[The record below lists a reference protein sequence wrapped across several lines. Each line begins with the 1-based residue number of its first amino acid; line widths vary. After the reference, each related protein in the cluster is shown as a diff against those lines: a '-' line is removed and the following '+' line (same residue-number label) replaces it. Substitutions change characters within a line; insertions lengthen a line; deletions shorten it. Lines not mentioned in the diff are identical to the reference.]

1 MNIAITG
8 LGIICAIGNNC
19 QQVLDSLVSKK
30 TGVGMMKYLQS
41 CHKELPVGEVKLSDG
56 ELKTLLGLPVESLY
70 SRTTLLGAVA
80 VRQAM
85 ADAGLSADILAGKKV
100 VLISGTT
107 VGGMDVT
114 ERLLRDMRDA
124 LLQHPSPNTHHPT
137 PIDYI
142 KRHDCGSTTNEIAQ
156 ICGLDC
162 EVCTI
167 STACSSAVNSIIVG
181 CEMLRSGEA
190 DIVIAGGSE
199 ALSKFHLNGF
209 NTLHILDT
217 EVCRPFDATR
227 VGLNLGEGAGF
238 VILQKNEANAKAY
251 IGGYGN
257 KCDAF
262 HQTASSDDGEGAY
275 LAMREALES
284 SGIDKSQIDYINA
297 HGTGTPNNDSSE
309 SIALKRI
316 FGNDIPL
323 VSSTKGFT
331 GHTTSASGIIETV
344 ICVLAMQNNFVPVS
358 YGFSNADEACIHPF
372 VGNGKNHRMDYVI
385 CNSFGF
391 GGNDSSLLL
400 MKEQPP
406 SPPRGSSLYS
416 NDASMENSQREDVS
430 KELPLGGLGGFIA
443 ADITIDSIEQLA
455 DYKEYISPKEGRRMG
470 KLMKAATLTALMAL
484 REANVE
490 CPDAIITATAN
501 GMLETSEKF
510 LVDMVD
516 NGEETLS
523 PTLFMQS
530 THNTIGSAIAIRT
543 KCHGYNITYTQGK
556 DSMKWALRDAERLIR
571 MGKAKTVL
579 VGCHDESA
587 PLFQR
592 FYDYLNLS
600 VPRIYS
606 RSVVLKAK

>member
-8 LGIICAIGNNC
+8 LGIICAIGNNS
-19 QQVLDSLVSKK
+19 QQVLDSLVNRK

-41 CHKELPVGEVKLSDG
+41 CHTELPVGEVKLSDD

-80 VRQAM
+80 VKQAM
-85 ADAGLSADILAGKKV
+85 ADAGLSADMLAGKKV

-114 ERLLRDMRDA
+114 ERILADMREV
-124 LLQHPSPNTHHPT
+124 LQTPNANRST
-137 PIDYI
+137 PIDYV

-167 STACSSAVNSIIVG
+167 STACSSAINSIIVG

-190 DIVIAGGSE
+190 DLVIAGGSE

-227 VGLNLGEGAGF
+227 VGLNLGEGAAF
-238 VILQKNEANAKAY
+238 VVLQKDKADGKAY

-275 LAMREALES
+275 LAMCEALES

-297 HGTGTPNNDSSE
+297 HGTGTPNNDPSE
-309 SIALKRI
+309 SVALKRI
-316 FGNDIPL
+316 FGDDMPL

-331 GHTTSASGIIETV
+331 GHTTSASGSIETV

-358 YGFSNADEACIHPF
+358 YGFNHPDEACIHPF
-372 VGNGKNHRMDYVI
+372 EGDDKQHRMDYVI

-400 MKEQPP
+400 MREAKDC
-406 SPPRGSSLYS
+406 SM
-416 NDASMENSQREDVS
+416 ASA
-430 KELPLGGLGGFIA
+430 KIPELEIA
-443 ADITIDSIEQLA
+443 ADITIDSMEQLA

-470 KLMKAATLTALMAL
+470 KLMKAATLTSLMAL
-484 REANVE
+484 REAGIE

-543 KCHGYNITYTQGK
+543 QCHGYNITYTQGK

-579 VGCHDESA
+579 VGCHDESS
-587 PLFQR
+587 PLFQS
-592 FYDYLNLS
+592 FYEYLNLS
-600 VPRIYS
+600 IPQIYS
-606 RSVVLKAK
+606 RSVLLKAK

>member
-8 LGIICAIGNNC
+8 LGIICAIGNNS
-19 QQVLDSLVSKK
+19 QQVLDSLVNRK

-41 CHKELPVGEVKLSDG
+41 CHTELPVGEVKLSDD

-80 VRQAM
+80 VKQAM
-85 ADAGLSADILAGKKV
+85 ADAGLSADMLAGKKV

-114 ERLLRDMRDA
+114 ERILADMREV
-124 LLQHPSPNTHHPT
+124 LQTPNANRST
-137 PIDYI
+137 PIDYV

-167 STACSSAVNSIIVG
+167 STACSSAINSIIVG

-190 DIVIAGGSE
+190 DLVIAGGSE

-217 EVCRPFDATR
+217 EVCRPFDVTR
-227 VGLNLGEGAGF
+227 VGLNLGEGAAF
-238 VILQKNEANAKAY
+238 VVLQKDKADGKAY

-275 LAMREALES
+275 LAMCEALES

-297 HGTGTPNNDSSE
+297 HGTGTPNNDPSE
-309 SIALKRI
+309 SVALKRI
-316 FGNDIPL
+316 FGDDMPL

-331 GHTTSASGIIETV
+331 GHTTSASGSIETV
-344 ICVLAMQNNFVPVS
+344 ICVLAMQNNFVPVN
-358 YGFSNADEACIHPF
+358 YGFILVDEACIHPF
-372 VGNGKNHRMDYVI
+372 EGDDKQHRMDYVI

-400 MKEQPP
+400 MREAKDCSMASAK
-406 SPPRGSSLYS
+406 SP
-416 NDASMENSQREDVS
+416 
-430 KELPLGGLGGFIA
+430 ELEIA
-443 ADITIDSIEQLA
+443 ADITIDSMEQLA

-470 KLMKAATLTALMAL
+470 KLMKAATLTSLMAL
-484 REANVE
+484 REAGIE

-543 KCHGYNITYTQGK
+543 QCHGYNITYTQGK

-579 VGCHDESA
+579 VGCHDESS
-587 PLFQR
+587 PLFQS
-592 FYDYLNLS
+592 FYDYLNIS
-600 VPRIYS
+600 IPQIYS
-606 RSVVLKAK
+606 RSVLLKAK

>member
-8 LGIICAIGNNC
+8 LGIICAIGNNS
-19 QQVLDSLVSKK
+19 QQVLDSLVNRK

-41 CHKELPVGEVKLSDG
+41 CHTELPVGEVKLSDD

-80 VRQAM
+80 VKQAM
-85 ADAGLSADILAGKKV
+85 ADAGLSADMLAGKKV

-114 ERLLRDMRDA
+114 ERILADMREV
-124 LLQHPSPNTHHPT
+124 LQTPNANRST
-137 PIDYI
+137 PIDYV

-167 STACSSAVNSIIVG
+167 STACSSAINSIIVG

-190 DIVIAGGSE
+190 DLVIAGGSE

-227 VGLNLGEGAGF
+227 VGLNLGEGAAF
-238 VILQKNEANAKAY
+238 VVLQKDKADGKAY

-297 HGTGTPNNDSSE
+297 HGTGTPNNDPSE
-309 SIALKRI
+309 SVALKRI
-316 FGNDIPL
+316 FGDDMPL

-331 GHTTSASGIIETV
+331 GHTTSASGSIETV

-358 YGFSNADEACIHPF
+358 YGFSLVDEACIHPF
-372 VGNGKNHRMDYVI
+372 EGDDKQHRMDYVI

-400 MKEQPP
+400 MREAKDC
-406 SPPRGSSLYS
+406 SM
-416 NDASMENSQREDVS
+416 ASA
-430 KELPLGGLGGFIA
+430 KIPELEIA
-443 ADITIDSIEQLA
+443 ADITIDSMEQLA

-470 KLMKAATLTALMAL
+470 KLMKAATLTSLMAL
-484 REANVE
+484 REARIE

-543 KCHGYNITYTQGK
+543 QCHGYNITYTQGK

-579 VGCHDESA
+579 VGCHDESS
-587 PLFQR
+587 PLFKS
-592 FYDYLNLS
+592 FYEYLNFS
-600 VPRIYS
+600 IPQIYS
-606 RSVVLKAK
+606 RSVLLKAK

>member
-8 LGIICAIGNNC
+8 LGIICAIGNDC
-19 QQVLDSLVSKK
+19 QQVLDSLVNKK
-30 TGVGMMKYLQS
+30 TGVGMMKNLQS
-41 CHKELPVGEVKLSDG
+41 CHKELPVGEVKLSDD

-80 VRQAM
+80 VKQAM
-85 ADAGLSADILAGKKV
+85 ADAGLSADMLAGKKV

-124 LLQHPSPNTHHPT
+124 LQCPSPNTHHPS
-137 PIDYI
+137 PIEYI

-156 ICGLDC
+156 ICGLDG
-162 EVCTI
+162 EICTI
-167 STACSSAVNSIIVG
+167 STACSSAINSIIVG

-238 VILQKNEANAKAY
+238 VVLQKDEANTKAY

-297 HGTGTPNNDSSE
+297 HGTGTPNNDPSE
-309 SIALKRI
+309 SVALKRI
-316 FGNDIPL
+316 FANDIPL

-331 GHTTSASGIIETV
+331 GHTTSASGSIETV

-358 YGFSNADEACIHPF
+358 YGFSHADDACIHPF
-372 VGNGKNHRMDYVI
+372 VGDDKHHRMDYVI

-400 MKEQPP
+400 MRDANTHHLIPITQHP
-406 SPPRGSSLYS
+406 SPEIV
-416 NDASMENSQREDVS
+416 ADV
-430 KELPLGGLGGFIA
+430 
-443 ADITIDSIEQLA
+443 TIDSMEQLA

-470 KLMKAATLTALMAL
+470 KLMKAATLTSLMAL
-484 REANVE
+484 RKADIE

-556 DSMKWALRDAERLIR
+556 DSMKWALRDAKRLIR

-579 VGCHDESA
+579 VGCHDESS

-592 FYDYLNLS
+592 FYDYLNMP
-600 VPRIYS
+600 VPQIFS

>member
-8 LGIICAIGNNC
+8 LGIICAIGNDC
-19 QQVLDSLVSKK
+19 QQVLDSLVNKK

-41 CHKELPVGEVKLSDG
+41 CHKELPVGEVKLSDD

-70 SRTTLLGAVA
+70 SRTTLLGVVA
-80 VRQAM
+80 VKQAM
-85 ADAGLSADILAGKKV
+85 ADAGLSADMLAGKKV

-124 LLQHPSPNTHHPT
+124 LQQPSLNTQHPS

-251 IGGYGN
+251 VGGYGN

-284 SGIDKSQIDYINA
+284 SGIDRSQIDYINA
-297 HGTGTPNNDSSE
+297 HGTGTPNNDPSE
-309 SIALKRI
+309 SVALKRI

-372 VGNGKNHRMDYVI
+372 VGDGKNHRMDYVI

-400 MKEQPP
+400 MSSPNTQHPSPIPHPP
-406 SPPRGSSLYS
+406 SP
-416 NDASMENSQREDVS
+416 EIVVDV
-430 KELPLGGLGGFIA
+430 
-443 ADITIDSIEQLA
+443 TIDSMEQLA

-470 KLMKAATLTALMAL
+470 KLMKAATLTSLMAL
-484 REANVE
+484 REAGIE

-587 PLFQR
+587 SLFQR

-600 VPRIYS
+600 VPQIYS

>member
-8 LGIICAIGNNC
+8 LGIICAIGNNS
-19 QQVLDSLVSKK
+19 QQVLDSLVNRK

-41 CHKELPVGEVKLSDG
+41 CHTELPVGEVKLSDD

-80 VRQAM
+80 VKQAM
-85 ADAGLSADILAGKKV
+85 ADAGLSADMLAGKKV

-114 ERLLRDMRDA
+114 ERILADMREV
-124 LLQHPSPNTHHPT
+124 LQTPNANRST
-137 PIDYI
+137 PIDYV

-167 STACSSAVNSIIVG
+167 STACSSAINSIIAG

-190 DIVIAGGSE
+190 DLVIAGGSE

-227 VGLNLGEGAGF
+227 VGLNLGEGAAF
-238 VILQKNEANAKAY
+238 VVLQKDKADGKAY

-275 LAMREALES
+275 LAMCEALES

-297 HGTGTPNNDSSE
+297 HGTGTPNNDPSE
-309 SIALKRI
+309 SVALKRI
-316 FGNDIPL
+316 FGDDMPL

-331 GHTTSASGIIETV
+331 GHTTSASGSIETV

-358 YGFSNADEACIHPF
+358 YGFSLVDEACIHPF
-372 VGNGKNHRMDYVI
+372 EGDDKQHRMDYVI

-400 MKEQPP
+400 MREAKDC
-406 SPPRGSSLYS
+406 SM
-416 NDASMENSQREDVS
+416 ASA
-430 KELPLGGLGGFIA
+430 KIPELEIA
-443 ADITIDSIEQLA
+443 ADITIDSMEQLA

-470 KLMKAATLTALMAL
+470 KLMKAATLTSLMAL
-484 REANVE
+484 REAGIE

-543 KCHGYNITYTQGK
+543 QCHGYNITYTQGK

-579 VGCHDESA
+579 VGCHDESS
-587 PLFQR
+587 PLFQS
-592 FYDYLNLS
+592 FYDYLNIS
-600 VPRIYS
+600 IPQIYS
-606 RSVVLKAK
+606 RSVLLKAK

>member
-8 LGIICAIGNNC
+8 LGIICAIGNNS
-19 QQVLDSLVSKK
+19 QQVLDSLVNRK

-41 CHKELPVGEVKLSDG
+41 CHTELPVGEVKLSDD

-80 VRQAM
+80 VKQAM
-85 ADAGLSADILAGKKV
+85 ADAGLSADMLAGKKV

-114 ERLLRDMRDA
+114 ERILADMREV
-124 LLQHPSPNTHHPT
+124 LQTPNANRST
-137 PIDYI
+137 PIDYV

-167 STACSSAVNSIIVG
+167 STACSSAINSIIVG

-190 DIVIAGGSE
+190 DLVIAGGSE

-227 VGLNLGEGAGF
+227 VGLNLGEGAAF
-238 VILQKNEANAKAY
+238 VVLQKDKADGKAY

-275 LAMREALES
+275 LAMCEALES

-297 HGTGTPNNDSSE
+297 HGTGTPNNDPSE
-309 SIALKRI
+309 SVALKRI
-316 FGNDIPL
+316 FGDDMPL

-331 GHTTSASGIIETV
+331 GHTTSASGSIETV
-344 ICVLAMQNNFVPVS
+344 ICVLAMQNNFVPVN
-358 YGFSNADEACIHPF
+358 YGFILVDEACIHPF
-372 VGNGKNHRMDYVI
+372 EGDDKQHRMDYVI

-400 MKEQPP
+400 MREAKDCSMASAK
-406 SPPRGSSLYS
+406 SP
-416 NDASMENSQREDVS
+416 
-430 KELPLGGLGGFIA
+430 ELEIA
-443 ADITIDSIEQLA
+443 ADITIDSMEQLA

-470 KLMKAATLTALMAL
+470 KLMKAATLTSLMAL
-484 REANVE
+484 REAGIE

-543 KCHGYNITYTQGK
+543 QCHGYNITYTQGK
-556 DSMKWALRDAERLIR
+556 DSMKWALRDAERQIR

-579 VGCHDESA
+579 VGCHDESS
-587 PLFQR
+587 PLFKS
-592 FYDYLNLS
+592 FYDYLNIS
-600 VPRIYS
+600 IPQIYS
-606 RSVVLKAK
+606 RGVLLKAK

>member
-8 LGIICAIGNNC
+8 LGIICAIGNDC
-19 QQVLDSLVSKK
+19 QQVLDSLLNRK
-30 TGVGMMKYLQS
+30 TGVGMMKYLPS
-41 CHKELPVGEVKLSDG
+41 CHTELLVGEVKLSDD

-80 VRQAM
+80 VKQAM
-85 ADAGLSADILAGKKV
+85 ADAGLSADMLAGKKV

-114 ERLLRDMRDA
+114 ERILVDMRDA
-124 LLQHPSPNTHHPT
+124 LQTPNQQSSPV
-137 PIDYI
+137 DYV

-167 STACSSAVNSIIVG
+167 STACSSAINSIIVG

-190 DIVIAGGSE
+190 DFVIAGGSE

-217 EVCRPFDATR
+217 EVCRPFDVTR
-227 VGLNLGEGAGF
+227 VGLNLGEGAAF
-238 VILQKNEANAKAY
+238 VVLQKDKADGKAY

-275 LAMREALES
+275 LAMCEALES

-297 HGTGTPNNDSSE
+297 HGTGTPNNDPSE
-309 SIALKRI
+309 SVALKRI
-316 FGNDIPL
+316 FGDDMPL

-331 GHTTSASGIIETV
+331 GHTTSASGSIETV

-358 YGFSNADEACIHPF
+358 YGFSLADEACIHPF
-372 VGNGKNHRMDYVI
+372 EGDDKQHRMDYVI

-400 MKEQPP
+400 MREAKDC
-406 SPPRGSSLYS
+406 SMASAKSL
-416 NDASMENSQREDVS
+416 
-430 KELPLGGLGGFIA
+430 ELEIA
-443 ADITIDSIEQLA
+443 ADITIDSMEQLA

-470 KLMKAATLTALMAL
+470 KLMKAATLTSLMAL
-484 REANVE
+484 REAGIE

-543 KCHGYNITYTQGK
+543 QCHGYNITYTQGK

-579 VGCHDESA
+579 VGCHDESS
-587 PLFQR
+587 PLFKS
-592 FYDYLNLS
+592 FYEYLNFS
-600 VPRIYS
+600 IPQIYS
-606 RSVVLKAK
+606 RSVVLRAK

>member
-8 LGIICAIGNNC
+8 LGIICAIGNNS
-19 QQVLDSLVSKK
+19 QQVLDSLVNRK

-41 CHKELPVGEVKLSDG
+41 CHTELPVGEVKLSDD

-80 VRQAM
+80 VKQAM
-85 ADAGLSADILAGKKV
+85 ADAGLSADMLAGKKV

-114 ERLLRDMRDA
+114 ERILADMREV
-124 LLQHPSPNTHHPT
+124 LQTPNVNRST
-137 PIDYI
+137 PIDYV

-167 STACSSAVNSIIVG
+167 STACSSAINSIIVG

-190 DIVIAGGSE
+190 DLVIAGGSE

-227 VGLNLGEGAGF
+227 VGLNLGEGAAF
-238 VILQKNEANAKAY
+238 VVLQKDKADGKAY

-275 LAMREALES
+275 LAMCEALES

-297 HGTGTPNNDSSE
+297 HGTGTPNNDPSE
-309 SIALKRI
+309 SVALKRI
-316 FGNDIPL
+316 FGDDMPL

-331 GHTTSASGIIETV
+331 GHTTSASGSIETV

-358 YGFSNADEACIHPF
+358 YGFSHMDEACIHPF
-372 VGNGKNHRMDYVI
+372 EGDDKQHRMDYVI

-400 MKEQPP
+400 MREAKDCSMASAK
-406 SPPRGSSLYS
+406 SP
-416 NDASMENSQREDVS
+416 
-430 KELPLGGLGGFIA
+430 ELEIA
-443 ADITIDSIEQLA
+443 ADITIDSMEQLA

-470 KLMKAATLTALMAL
+470 KLMKAATLTSLMAL
-484 REANVE
+484 REAGIE

-543 KCHGYNITYTQGK
+543 QCHGYNITYTQGK

-579 VGCHDESA
+579 VGCHDESS
-587 PLFQR
+587 PLFQS
-592 FYDYLNLS
+592 FYDYLNIS
-600 VPRIYS
+600 IPQIYS
-606 RSVVLKAK
+606 RSVLLKAK

>member
-8 LGIICAIGNNC
+8 LGIICAIGNDC
-19 QQVLDSLVSKK
+19 QQVLDSLVNKK

-41 CHKELPVGEVKLSDG
+41 CHKELPVGEVKLSDD
-56 ELKTLLGLPVESLY
+56 ELKTLLDLPVESLY

-80 VRQAM
+80 VRQAV
-85 ADAGLSADILAGKKV
+85 ADAGLSANMLAGKKV

-114 ERLLRDMRDA
+114 ERLLHDMRDA
-124 LLQHPSPNTHHPT
+124 LLQHTISPSGAGGATQHPT

-167 STACSSAVNSIIVG
+167 STACSSAINSIIVG

-227 VGLNLGEGAGF
+227 VGLNRGEGAGF
-238 VILQKNEANAKAY
+238 VVIQKDEANAKAY

-297 HGTGTPNNDSSE
+297 HGTGTPNNDPSE
-309 SIALKRI
+309 SVALKRI

-331 GHTTSASGIIETV
+331 GHTTSASGSIETV
-344 ICVLAMQNNFVPVS
+344 ICILAMQNNFVPVS
-358 YGFSNADEACIHPF
+358 YGFCHTDETCIHPF
-372 VGNGKNHRMDYVI
+372 VGDDKHHRMDYVI

-400 MKEQPP
+400 MREANTHHPTPITHHP
-406 SPPRGSSLYS
+406 SPEIV
-416 NDASMENSQREDVS
+416 ADV
-430 KELPLGGLGGFIA
+430 
-443 ADITIDSIEQLA
+443 TIDSMEQLA

-470 KLMKAATLTALMAL
+470 KLMKAATLTSLMAL
-484 REANVE
+484 CEAGIE

-556 DSMKWALRDAERLIR
+556 DSMKWAIRDAERLIR

-579 VGCHDESA
+579 VGCHDESS
-587 PLFQR
+587 PLFQS
-592 FYDYLNLS
+592 FYDYLNIP
-600 VPRIYS
+600 VPEVYS
-606 RSVVLKAK
+606 RSVILKAK

>member
-19 QQVLDSLVSKK
+19 QQVLDSLVNKK

-41 CHKELPVGEVKLSDG
+41 CRKELPVGEVELSDD

-85 ADAGLSADILAGKKV
+85 ADAGLSADMLVGKKI

-114 ERLLRDMRDA
+114 ERLLHDMRDA

-167 STACSSAVNSIIVG
+167 STACSSAINSIIVG
-181 CEMLRSGEA
+181 CEMLRSDEA

-238 VILQKNEANAKAY
+238 VVLQKDEANAKAY

-297 HGTGTPNNDSSE
+297 HGTGTPNNDPSE
-309 SIALKRI
+309 SVALKRI

-331 GHTTSASGIIETV
+331 GHTTSASGSIETV

-372 VGNGKNHRMDYVI
+372 VGDDKQHRMDYVI

-400 MKEQPP
+400 MRDANPHHL
-406 SPPRGSSLYS
+406 SSTTQHPTPEIV
-416 NDASMENSQREDVS
+416 ADV
-430 KELPLGGLGGFIA
+430 
-443 ADITIDSIEQLA
+443 TIDSMEQLS

-470 KLMKAATLTALMAL
+470 KLMKAATLTSLMAL

-587 PLFQR
+587 SLFQR

-600 VPRIYS
+600 VPQIYS
-606 RSVVLKAK
+606 RSVVLKVK

>member
-8 LGIICAIGNNC
+8 LGIICAIGNYC
-19 QQVLDSLVSKK
+19 QQVLDSLVNRK

-41 CHKELPVGEVKLSDG
+41 CHTELPVGEVKLSDD
-56 ELKTLLGLPVESLY
+56 ELKTLLGLPVGSLY

-80 VRQAM
+80 VKQAM
-85 ADAGLSADILAGKKV
+85 ADAGLSADMLVGKKV

-114 ERLLRDMRDA
+114 ERILVEMRDA
-124 LLQHPSPNTHHPT
+124 LQTPNTQQQSPV
-137 PIDYI
+137 DYV

-167 STACSSAVNSIIVG
+167 STACSSAINSIIVG

-227 VGLNLGEGAGF
+227 VGLNLGEGAAF
-238 VILQKNEANAKAY
+238 VVLQKDKADGKAY

-262 HQTASSDDGEGAY
+262 HQTASSDNGEGAY
-275 LAMREALES
+275 LAMRETLES

-297 HGTGTPNNDSSE
+297 HGTGTPNNDPSE
-309 SIALKRI
+309 SVALKRI
-316 FGNDIPL
+316 FGDDMPL

-331 GHTTSASGIIETV
+331 GHTTSASGSIETV

-358 YGFSNADEACIHPF
+358 YGFGHVDETCIHPF
-372 VGNGKNHRMDYVI
+372 EGDDKQHRMDYVI

-400 MKEQPP
+400 MREAKDC
-406 SPPRGSSLYS
+406 SM
-416 NDASMENSQREDVS
+416 ASVKNP
-430 KELPLGGLGGFIA
+430 ELEIA
-443 ADITIDSIEQLA
+443 ADITIDSMEQLA

-470 KLMKAATLTALMAL
+470 KLMKAATLTSLMAL
-484 REANVE
+484 REAGIE

-543 KCHGYNITYTQGK
+543 QCHGYNITYTQGK

-579 VGCHDESA
+579 VGCHDESS
-587 PLFQR
+587 PLFQS
-592 FYDYLNLS
+592 FYDYLNIS
-600 VPRIYS
+600 IPQIYS
-606 RSVVLKAK
+606 RSVLLKAK

>member
-8 LGIICAIGNNC
+8 LGIICAIGNDC
-19 QQVLDSLVSKK
+19 QQVLDSLVNRK

-41 CHKELPVGEVKLSDG
+41 CHTELPVGEVKLSDD
-56 ELKTLLGLPVESLY
+56 ELKTLLGLPVGSLY

-80 VRQAM
+80 VKQAM
-85 ADAGLSADILAGKKV
+85 ADAGLSADMLAGKKV

-114 ERLLRDMRDA
+114 ERILADMREV
-124 LLQHPSPNTHHPT
+124 LQTPNANRST
-137 PIDYI
+137 PIDYV

-167 STACSSAVNSIIVG
+167 STACSSAINSIIVG

-190 DIVIAGGSE
+190 DLVIAGGSE

-238 VILQKNEANAKAY
+238 VVLQKEDVNAKAY

-297 HGTGTPNNDSSE
+297 HGTGTPNNDPSE
-309 SIALKRI
+309 SVALKRI

-331 GHTTSASGIIETV
+331 GHTTSASGSIETV

-358 YGFSNADEACIHPF
+358 YGFNHPDEACIHPF
-372 VGNGKNHRMDYVI
+372 EGDDKQHRMDYVI

-400 MKEQPP
+400 MREAKDCSMASAK
-406 SPPRGSSLYS
+406 SP
-416 NDASMENSQREDVS
+416 
-430 KELPLGGLGGFIA
+430 ELEIA
-443 ADITIDSIEQLA
+443 ADITIDSMEQLA

-470 KLMKAATLTALMAL
+470 KLMKAATLTSLMAL
-484 REANVE
+484 REAGIE

-543 KCHGYNITYTQGK
+543 QCHGYNITYTQGK

-579 VGCHDESA
+579 VGCHDESS
-587 PLFQR
+587 PLFQS
-592 FYDYLNLS
+592 FYDYLNIS
-600 VPRIYS
+600 IPQIYS
-606 RSVVLKAK
+606 RSVLLKAK

>member
-8 LGIICAIGNNC
+8 LGIICAIGNNS
-19 QQVLDSLVSKK
+19 QQVLDSLVNRK

-41 CHKELPVGEVKLSDG
+41 CHTELPVGEVKLSDD

-80 VRQAM
+80 VKQAM
-85 ADAGLSADILAGKKV
+85 ADAGLSADMLAGKKV

-114 ERLLRDMRDA
+114 ERILADMREA
-124 LLQHPSPNTHHPT
+124 LQTPNANRPT
-137 PIDYI
+137 PIDYV

-167 STACSSAVNSIIVG
+167 STACSSAINSIIVG

-190 DIVIAGGSE
+190 DLVIAGGSE

-217 EVCRPFDATR
+217 EVCRPFDVTR
-227 VGLNLGEGAGF
+227 VGLNLGEGAAF
-238 VILQKNEANAKAY
+238 VVLQKDKADGKAY

-275 LAMREALES
+275 LAMCEALES

-297 HGTGTPNNDSSE
+297 HGTGTPNNDPSE
-309 SIALKRI
+309 SVALKRI
-316 FGNDIPL
+316 FGDDMPL

-331 GHTTSASGIIETV
+331 GHTTSASGSIETV

-358 YGFSNADEACIHPF
+358 YGFSLVDEACIHPF
-372 VGNGKNHRMDYVI
+372 EGDDKQHRMDYVI

-400 MKEQPP
+400 MREAKDC
-406 SPPRGSSLYS
+406 SM
-416 NDASMENSQREDVS
+416 ASANIP
-430 KELPLGGLGGFIA
+430 ELEIA
-443 ADITIDSIEQLA
+443 ADITIDSMEQLA

-470 KLMKAATLTALMAL
+470 KLMKAATLTSLMAL
-484 REANVE
+484 REAGIE

-543 KCHGYNITYTQGK
+543 QCHGYNITYTQGK

-579 VGCHDESA
+579 VGCHDESS
-587 PLFQR
+587 PLFQS
-592 FYDYLNLS
+592 FYDYLNIS
-600 VPRIYS
+600 IPQIYS
-606 RSVVLKAK
+606 RSVLLKAK

>member
-8 LGIICAIGNNC
+8 LGIICAIGNNS
-19 QQVLDSLVSKK
+19 QQVFDSIVNRK

-41 CHKELPVGEVKLSDG
+41 CHTELPVGEVKLSDD

-80 VRQAM
+80 VKQAM
-85 ADAGLSADILAGKKV
+85 ADAGLSADKLVGKKV

-114 ERLLRDMRDA
+114 ERILVDMREA
-124 LLQHPSPNTHHPT
+124 LQTPNTQQPS
-137 PIDYI
+137 PIDYV

-167 STACSSAVNSIIVG
+167 STACSSAINSIIVG

-190 DIVIAGGSE
+190 DIIIAGGTE

-227 VGLNLGEGAGF
+227 VGLNLGEGAAF
-238 VILQKNEANAKAY
+238 VVLQKDKADGKAY

-297 HGTGTPNNDSSE
+297 HGTGTPNNDPSE
-309 SIALKRI
+309 SVALKRI
-316 FGNDIPL
+316 FGDDMPL

-331 GHTTSASGIIETV
+331 GHTTSASGSIETV
-344 ICVLAMQNNFVPVS
+344 ICVLAMENNFVPVS
-358 YGFSNADEACIHPF
+358 YGFTHVDETCIHPF
-372 VGNGKNHRMDYVI
+372 EGDDKQHRMDYVI

-400 MKEQPP
+400 MSSPNTQHPSLNIQHP
-406 SPPRGSSLYS
+406 SPEIV
-416 NDASMENSQREDVS
+416 ADV
-430 KELPLGGLGGFIA
+430 
-443 ADITIDSIEQLA
+443 TIDSMEKLA
-455 DYKEYISPKEGRRMG
+455 DCKEYISPKEGRRMG
-470 KLMKAATLTALMAL
+470 KLMKAATLTSLMAL
-484 REANVE
+484 REAGIE

-579 VGCHDESA
+579 VGCHDESS
-587 PLFQR
+587 PLFR
-592 FYDYLNLS
+592 SFYDYLNLS
-600 VPRIYS
+600 VPQIYS

>member
-8 LGIICAIGNNC
+8 LGIICAIGNNSH
-19 QQVLDSLVSKK
+19 QVLDSLVNRK

-41 CHKELPVGEVKLSDG
+41 CHTELPVGEVKLSDD

-80 VRQAM
+80 VKQAM
-85 ADAGLSADILAGKKV
+85 AGAGLSADMLAGKKV

-114 ERLLRDMRDA
+114 ERILADMREV
-124 LLQHPSPNTHHPT
+124 LQTPNANRST
-137 PIDYI
+137 PIDYV

-167 STACSSAVNSIIVG
+167 STACSSAINSIIVG

-190 DIVIAGGSE
+190 DLVIAGGSE

-227 VGLNLGEGAGF
+227 VGLNLGEGAAF
-238 VILQKNEANAKAY
+238 VVLQKDKADGKAY

-297 HGTGTPNNDSSE
+297 HGTGTPNNDPSE
-309 SIALKRI
+309 SVALKRI
-316 FGNDIPL
+316 FGDDMPL

-331 GHTTSASGIIETV
+331 GHTTSASGSIETV

-358 YGFSNADEACIHPF
+358 YGFSLVDEACIHPF
-372 VGNGKNHRMDYVI
+372 EGDDKQHRMDYVI

-400 MKEQPP
+400 MREAKDC
-406 SPPRGSSLYS
+406 SM
-416 NDASMENSQREDVS
+416 ASA
-430 KELPLGGLGGFIA
+430 KIPELEIA
-443 ADITIDSIEQLA
+443 ADITIDSMEQLA

-470 KLMKAATLTALMAL
+470 KLMKAATLTSLMAL
-484 REANVE
+484 REAGIE

-543 KCHGYNITYTQGK
+543 QCHGYNITYTQGK

-579 VGCHDESA
+579 VGCHDESS
-587 PLFQR
+587 PLFQS
-592 FYDYLNLS
+592 FYDYLNIS
-600 VPRIYS
+600 IPQIYS
-606 RSVVLKAK
+606 RSVLLKAK

>member
-8 LGIICAIGNNC
+8 LGIICAIGNDC
-19 QQVLDSLVSKK
+19 QQVLDSLVNRK

-41 CHKELPVGEVKLSDG
+41 CHTELPVGEVKLSDD

-80 VRQAM
+80 VKQAM
-85 ADAGLSADILAGKKV
+85 ADAGLSADMLVGKKV

-114 ERLLRDMRDA
+114 ERILVEMRDT
-124 LLQHPSPNTHHPT
+124 LQTPNTQQQSPV
-137 PIDYI
+137 DYV

-167 STACSSAVNSIIVG
+167 STACSSAINSIIVG

-238 VILQKNEANAKAY
+238 VVLQKEYVNAKAY

-275 LAMREALES
+275 LAMREALDS

-297 HGTGTPNNDSSE
+297 HGTGTPNNDPSE
-309 SIALKRI
+309 SVALKRI

-331 GHTTSASGIIETV
+331 GHTTSASGSIETV

-358 YGFSNADEACIHPF
+358 YGFNHPDEACIHPF
-372 VGNGKNHRMDYVI
+372 EGDDKQHRMDYVI

-400 MKEQPP
+400 MREAKDC
-406 SPPRGSSLYS
+406 SM
-416 NDASMENSQREDVS
+416 AST
-430 KELPLGGLGGFIA
+430 KIPELEIV
-443 ADITIDSIEQLA
+443 ADITIDSMEQLA

-470 KLMKAATLTALMAL
+470 KLMKAATLTSLMAL
-484 REANVE
+484 REAGIE

-579 VGCHDESA
+579 VGCHDESS
-587 PLFQR
+587 PLFQS

-600 VPRIYS
+600 VPQIYS

>member
-8 LGIICAIGNNC
+8 LGIICAIGNNS
-19 QQVLDSLVSKK
+19 QQVLDSLVNRK

-41 CHKELPVGEVKLSDG
+41 CHTELPVGEVKLSDD

-80 VRQAM
+80 VNQAM
-85 ADAGLSADILAGKKV
+85 ADAGLSADMLAGKKV

-114 ERLLRDMRDA
+114 ERILADMREV
-124 LLQHPSPNTHHPT
+124 LQTPNANRST
-137 PIDYI
+137 PIDYV

-167 STACSSAVNSIIVG
+167 STACSSAINSIIVG

-190 DIVIAGGSE
+190 DLVIAGGSE

-227 VGLNLGEGAGF
+227 VGLNLGEGAAF
-238 VILQKNEANAKAY
+238 VVLQKDKADGKAY

-297 HGTGTPNNDSSE
+297 HGTGTPNNDPSE
-309 SIALKRI
+309 SVALKRI
-316 FGNDIPL
+316 FGDDMPL

-331 GHTTSASGIIETV
+331 GHTTSASGSIETV

-358 YGFSNADEACIHPF
+358 YGFSLVDEACIHPF
-372 VGNGKNHRMDYVI
+372 EGDDKQHRMDYVI

-400 MKEQPP
+400 MREAKDC
-406 SPPRGSSLYS
+406 SM
-416 NDASMENSQREDVS
+416 ASA
-430 KELPLGGLGGFIA
+430 KIPELEIA
-443 ADITIDSIEQLA
+443 ADITIDSMEQLA

-470 KLMKAATLTALMAL
+470 KLMKAATLTSLMAL
-484 REANVE
+484 REAGIE
-490 CPDAIITATAN
+490 CPDVIITATAN

-543 KCHGYNITYTQGK
+543 QCHGYNITYTQGK

-571 MGKAKTVL
+571 MGRAKTVL
-579 VGCHDESA
+579 VGCHDESS
-587 PLFQR
+587 PLFQS
-592 FYDYLNLS
+592 FYDYLNIS
-600 VPRIYS
+600 IPQIYS
-606 RSVVLKAK
+606 RSVLLKAK

>member
-8 LGIICAIGNNC
+8 LGIICAIGNDC
-19 QQVLDSLVSKK
+19 QQVLDSLVNKK
-30 TGVGMMKYLQS
+30 TGVGMMKNLQS
-41 CHKELPVGEVKLSDG
+41 CHKELPVGEVKLSDD

-80 VRQAM
+80 VKQAM
-85 ADAGLSADILAGKKV
+85 ADAGLSADMLAGKKV

-124 LLQHPSPNTHHPT
+124 LQCPSPNTHHPS
-137 PIDYI
+137 PIEYI

-156 ICGLDC
+156 ICGLDG
-162 EVCTI
+162 EICTI
-167 STACSSAVNSIIVG
+167 STACSSAINSIIVG

-238 VILQKNEANAKAY
+238 VVLQKDEANTKAY

-262 HQTASSDDGEGAY
+262 HQTASSDEGEGAY

-297 HGTGTPNNDSSE
+297 HGTGTPNNDPSE
-309 SIALKRI
+309 SVALKRI

-331 GHTTSASGIIETV
+331 GHTTSASGSIETV

-358 YGFSNADEACIHPF
+358 YGFSHADEACIHPF
-372 VGNGKNHRMDYVI
+372 VGDDKHHRMDYVI

-400 MKEQPP
+400 MRDANTKHP
-406 SPPRGSSLYS
+406 SPTIQHPSPEIV
-416 NDASMENSQREDVS
+416 ADV
-430 KELPLGGLGGFIA
+430 
-443 ADITIDSIEQLA
+443 TIDSIEQLA
-455 DYKEYISPKEGRRMG
+455 DYKEYISTKEGRRMG
-470 KLMKAATLTALMAL
+470 KLMKAATLTSLMAL
-484 REANVE
+484 REAGIE

-556 DSMKWALRDAERLIR
+556 DSMKWALRDAKRLIR

-579 VGCHDESA
+579 VGCHDESS

-592 FYDYLNLS
+592 FYDYLNMP
-600 VPRIYS
+600 VPQIFS

>member
-19 QQVLDSLVSKK
+19 QQVLDSLVNKK

-41 CHKELPVGEVKLSDG
+41 CHKELPVGEVKLSDD
-56 ELKTLLGLPVESLY
+56 ELKTLLGLPVGSLY

-80 VRQAM
+80 VKQAM
-85 ADAGLSADILAGKKV
+85 ADAGLSADMLVGKKV

-114 ERLLRDMRDA
+114 ERILVEMRDA
-124 LLQHPSPNTHHPT
+124 LQTPNTQQQSPV
-137 PIDYI
+137 DYV

-167 STACSSAVNSIIVG
+167 STACSSAINSIIVG

-238 VILQKNEANAKAY
+238 VVLQKEDVNAKAY

-297 HGTGTPNNDSSE
+297 HGTGTPNNDPSE
-309 SIALKRI
+309 SVALKRI
-316 FGNDIPL
+316 FGDDMPL

-331 GHTTSASGIIETV
+331 GHTTSASGSIETV

-372 VGNGKNHRMDYVI
+372 VGDGRNHRMDYVI

-400 MKEQPP
+400 MRDANPHHL
-406 SPPRGSSLYS
+406 SSTTQHPTP
-416 NDASMENSQREDVS
+416 EIV
-430 KELPLGGLGGFIA
+430 

-470 KLMKAATLTALMAL
+470 KLMKAATLTSLMAL
-484 REANVE
+484 REAGIE

-579 VGCHDESA
+579 VGCHDESS
-587 PLFQR
+587 PLFQS

-600 VPRIYS
+600 VPQIYS

>member
-8 LGIICAIGNNC
+8 LGVICSIGNNC
-19 QQVLDSLVSKK
+19 QQVLESLVNKK

-41 CHKELPVGEVKLSDG
+41 CHKELPVGEVKLSDD

-80 VRQAM
+80 VKQAM
-85 ADAGLSADILAGKKV
+85 ADARLSADMLAGKKV

-124 LLQHPSPNTHHPT
+124 LLQHPISPSGAGGATQHPT

-167 STACSSAVNSIIVG
+167 STACSSAINSIIVG
-181 CEMLRSGEA
+181 CEILCSGEA

-238 VILQKNEANAKAY
+238 VVLQKDNANAKAY

-297 HGTGTPNNDSSE
+297 HGTGTPNNDPSE
-309 SIALKRI
+309 SVALKRI
-316 FGNDIPL
+316 FGKDIPL
-323 VSSTKGFT
+323 ISSTKGFT
-331 GHTTSASGIIETV
+331 GHTTSASGSIETV

-358 YGFSNADEACIHPF
+358 YGFSHADEACIHPF
-372 VGNGKNHRMDYVI
+372 VGDDKQHRMDYVI

-400 MKEQPP
+400 MREANTKHP
-406 SPPRGSSLYS
+406 SPSTQHPSPEIV
-416 NDASMENSQREDVS
+416 ADV
-430 KELPLGGLGGFIA
+430 
-443 ADITIDSIEQLA
+443 TIDSMEQLA

-470 KLMKAATLTALMAL
+470 KLMKAATLTSLMAL
-484 REANVE
+484 REANIE

-579 VGCHDESA
+579 VGCHDESS
-587 PLFQR
+587 PLFQS
-592 FYDYLNLS
+592 FYDYLNIP
-600 VPRIYS
+600 VPQIYS

>member
-1 MNIAITG
+1 M
-8 LGIICAIGNNC
+8 
-19 QQVLDSLVSKK
+19 
-30 TGVGMMKYLQS
+30 
-41 CHKELPVGEVKLSDG
+41 
-56 ELKTLLGLPVESLY
+56 
-70 SRTTLLGAVA
+70 
-80 VRQAM
+80 
-85 ADAGLSADILAGKKV
+85 
-100 VLISGTT
+100 
-107 VGGMDVT
+107 
-114 ERLLRDMRDA
+114 
-124 LLQHPSPNTHHPT
+124 
-137 PIDYI
+137 
-142 KRHDCGSTTNEIAQ
+142 
-156 ICGLDC
+156 
-162 EVCTI
+162 
-167 STACSSAVNSIIVG
+167 
-181 CEMLRSGEA
+181 
-190 DIVIAGGSE
+190 
-199 ALSKFHLNGF
+199 SKFHLNGF

-238 VILQKNEANAKAY
+238 VVLQKEDVNAKAY

-297 HGTGTPNNDSSE
+297 HGTGTPNNDPSE
-309 SIALKRI
+309 SVALKRI

-331 GHTTSASGIIETV
+331 GHTTSASGSIETV

-358 YGFSNADEACIHPF
+358 YGFNHPDEACIHPF
-372 VGNGKNHRMDYVI
+372 EGDDKQHRMDYVI

-400 MKEQPP
+400 MKHDRPLPPP
-406 SPPRGSSLYS
+406 SPV
-416 NDASMENSQREDVS
+416 EREP
-430 KELPLGGLGGFIA
+430 ECERMAFIEGNLERLDEFIV
-443 ADITIDSIEQLA
+443 ADITIDSMEQLA

-470 KLMKAATLTALMAL
+470 KLMKAATLTSLMAL
-484 REANVE
+484 REAGIE

-579 VGCHDESA
+579 VGCHDESS
-587 PLFQR
+587 PLFQS

-600 VPRIYS
+600 VPQIYS

>member
-8 LGIICAIGNNC
+8 LGIICAIGNDC
-19 QQVLDSLVSKK
+19 QQVLDSLVNRK

-41 CHKELPVGEVKLSDG
+41 CHTELPVGEVKLSDD

-80 VRQAM
+80 VKQAM
-85 ADAGLSADILAGKKV
+85 ADAGLSADMLAGKKV

-114 ERLLRDMRDA
+114 ERILADMRDA
-124 LLQHPSPNTHHPT
+124 LQTPNQQSSPV
-137 PIDYI
+137 DYV
-142 KRHDCGSTTNEIAQ
+142 KRHDCGSTTNEITQ

-167 STACSSAVNSIIVG
+167 STACSSAINSIIVG

-238 VILQKNEANAKAY
+238 VVLQKEDVNAKAY

-297 HGTGTPNNDSSE
+297 HGTGTPNNDASE
-309 SIALKRI
+309 SVALKRI
-316 FGNDIPL
+316 FGDDMPW

-344 ICVLAMQNNFVPVS
+344 ICVLAMQNKFVPVC
-358 YGFSNADEACIHPF
+358 YGFSHIDEACIHPF
-372 VGNGKNHRMDYVI
+372 EGDDKLHRMDYVI

-443 ADITIDSIEQLA
+443 ADITIDSMEQLA

-470 KLMKAATLTALMAL
+470 KLMKAATLTSLMAL
-484 REANVE
+484 REAGIE

-579 VGCHDESA
+579 VGCHDESS
-587 PLFQR
+587 PLFQS

-600 VPRIYS
+600 VSQIYS

>member
-8 LGIICAIGNNC
+8 LGIICAIGNNS
-19 QQVLDSLVSKK
+19 QQVLDSLVNRK

-41 CHKELPVGEVKLSDG
+41 CHTELPVGEVKLSDD

-80 VRQAM
+80 VKQAM
-85 ADAGLSADILAGKKV
+85 ADAGLSADMLAGKKV

-114 ERLLRDMRDA
+114 ERILADMREV
-124 LLQHPSPNTHHPT
+124 LQTPNANRPT
-137 PIDYI
+137 PIDYVE
-142 KRHDCGSTTNEIAQ
+142 RHDCGSTTNEIAQ
-156 ICGLDC
+156 VCGLDC

-167 STACSSAVNSIIVG
+167 STACSSAINSIIVG

-190 DIVIAGGSE
+190 DLVIAGGSE

-227 VGLNLGEGAGF
+227 VGLNLGEGAAF
-238 VILQKNEANAKAY
+238 VVLQKDKADGKAY

-275 LAMREALES
+275 LAMCEALES

-297 HGTGTPNNDSSE
+297 HGTGTPNNDPSE
-309 SIALKRI
+309 SVALKRI
-316 FGNDIPL
+316 FGDDMPL

-331 GHTTSASGIIETV
+331 GHTTSASGSIETV

-358 YGFSNADEACIHPF
+358 YGFSLVDEACIHPF
-372 VGNGKNHRMDYVI
+372 EGDDKQHRMDYVI

-400 MKEQPP
+400 MREAKDC
-406 SPPRGSSLYS
+406 SM
-416 NDASMENSQREDVS
+416 ASA
-430 KELPLGGLGGFIA
+430 KIPELEIA
-443 ADITIDSIEQLA
+443 ADITIDSMEQLA

-470 KLMKAATLTALMAL
+470 KLMKAATLTSLKAL
-484 REANVE
+484 REAGIE

-543 KCHGYNITYTQGK
+543 QCHGYNITYTQGK

-579 VGCHDESA
+579 VGCHDESS
-587 PLFQR
+587 PLFQS
-592 FYDYLNLS
+592 FYDYLNIS
-600 VPRIYS
+600 IPHIYS
-606 RSVVLKAK
+606 RSVLLKAK

>member
-8 LGIICAIGNNC
+8 LGIICAIGNNS
-19 QQVLDSLVSKK
+19 QQVLDSLVNKQ
-30 TGVGMMKYLQS
+30 TGVGMMKNLQS
-41 CHKELPVGEVKLSDG
+41 CHTELPVGEVKLSED

-80 VRQAM
+80 VKQAM
-85 ADAGLSADILAGKKV
+85 ADAGLSADMLAGKKV

-114 ERLLRDMRDA
+114 ERILVDMRDA
-124 LLQHPSPNTHHPT
+124 LQTPNKQSSPV
-137 PIDYI
+137 DYV

-167 STACSSAVNSIIVG
+167 STACSSAINSIIVG

-190 DIVIAGGSE
+190 DIIIAGGSE

-227 VGLNLGEGAGF
+227 VGLNLGEGAAF
-238 VILQKNEANAKAY
+238 VVLQKDKANGKAY

-297 HGTGTPNNDSSE
+297 HGTGTPNNDPSE
-309 SIALKRI
+309 SVALKRI
-316 FGNDIPL
+316 FGDDMPL

-331 GHTTSASGIIETV
+331 GHTTSASGSIETV

-358 YGFSNADEACIHPF
+358 YGFGHVDETCIHPF
-372 VGNGKNHRMDYVI
+372 EGDDKQHRMDYVI

-400 MKEQPP
+400 MREAKDCSMASAK
-406 SPPRGSSLYS
+406 SP
-416 NDASMENSQREDVS
+416 
-430 KELPLGGLGGFIA
+430 ELEIA
-443 ADITIDSIEQLA
+443 ADITIDSMEQLA

-470 KLMKAATLTALMAL
+470 KLMKAATLTSLMAL
-484 REANVE
+484 REAGIE

-543 KCHGYNITYTQGK
+543 QCHGYNITYTQGK

-579 VGCHDESA
+579 VGCHDESS
-587 PLFQR
+587 PLFKS
-592 FYDYLNLS
+592 FYEYLNLS
-600 VPRIYS
+600 IPQIYS
-606 RSVVLKAK
+606 RSVLLKAK

>member
-8 LGIICAIGNNC
+8 LGIICAIGNNS
-19 QQVLDSLVSKK
+19 QQVLDSLVNRK

-41 CHKELPVGEVKLSDG
+41 CHTELPVGEVKLSDD

-80 VRQAM
+80 VKQAM
-85 ADAGLSADILAGKKV
+85 ADAGLSADMLAGKKV

-114 ERLLRDMRDA
+114 ERILADMREV
-124 LLQHPSPNTHHPT
+124 LQTPNANRPT
-137 PIDYI
+137 PINYVE
-142 KRHDCGSTTNEIAQ
+142 RHDCGSTTNEIAQ
-156 ICGLDC
+156 VCGLDC

-167 STACSSAVNSIIVG
+167 STACSSAINSIIVG

-190 DIVIAGGSE
+190 DLVIAGGSE

-238 VILQKNEANAKAY
+238 VVLQKDKADGKAY

-275 LAMREALES
+275 LAMCEALES
-284 SGIDKSQIDYINA
+284 SDIDKSQIDYINA
-297 HGTGTPNNDSSE
+297 HGTGTPNNDPSE
-309 SIALKRI
+309 SVALKRI
-316 FGNDIPL
+316 FGDDMPL

-331 GHTTSASGIIETV
+331 GHTTSASGSIETV

-358 YGFSNADEACIHPF
+358 YGFSHMDEACIHPF
-372 VGNGKNHRMDYVI
+372 EGDDKQHRMDYVI

-400 MKEQPP
+400 MREAKDC
-406 SPPRGSSLYS
+406 SM
-416 NDASMENSQREDVS
+416 ASA
-430 KELPLGGLGGFIA
+430 KIPELEIA
-443 ADITIDSIEQLA
+443 ADITIDSMEQLA

-470 KLMKAATLTALMAL
+470 KLMKAATLTSLMAL
-484 REANVE
+484 REAGIE

-543 KCHGYNITYTQGK
+543 QCHGYNITYTQGM

-579 VGCHDESA
+579 VGCHDESS
-587 PLFQR
+587 PLFQS
-592 FYDYLNLS
+592 FYDYLNIS
-600 VPRIYS
+600 IPQIYS
-606 RSVVLKAK
+606 RSVLLKAK

>member
-8 LGIICAIGNNC
+8 LGIICAIGNNS
-19 QQVLDSLVSKK
+19 QQVLDSLVNKQ
-30 TGVGMMKYLQS
+30 TGVGMMKNLQS
-41 CHKELPVGEVKLSDG
+41 CHTELPVGEVKLSED

-80 VRQAM
+80 VKQAM
-85 ADAGLSADILAGKKV
+85 ADAGLSADMLAGKKV

-114 ERLLRDMRDA
+114 ERILVDMRDA
-124 LLQHPSPNTHHPT
+124 LQTPNKQSSPV
-137 PIDYI
+137 DYV

-167 STACSSAVNSIIVG
+167 STACSSAINSIIVG

-190 DIVIAGGSE
+190 DIIIAGGSE

-227 VGLNLGEGAGF
+227 VGLNLGEGAAF
-238 VILQKNEANAKAY
+238 VVLQKDKADGKAY

-275 LAMREALES
+275 LAMCEALES

-297 HGTGTPNNDSSE
+297 HGTGTPNNDPSE
-309 SIALKRI
+309 SVALKRI
-316 FGNDIPL
+316 FSDDMPL

-331 GHTTSASGIIETV
+331 GHTTSASGSIETV

-358 YGFSNADEACIHPF
+358 YGFSLVDEACIHPF
-372 VGNGKNHRMDYVI
+372 EGDDKQHRMDYVI

-400 MKEQPP
+400 MREAKDC
-406 SPPRGSSLYS
+406 SM
-416 NDASMENSQREDVS
+416 ASA
-430 KELPLGGLGGFIA
+430 KIPELEIA
-443 ADITIDSIEQLA
+443 ADITIDSMEQLA

-470 KLMKAATLTALMAL
+470 KLMKAATLTSLMAL
-484 REANVE
+484 REAGIE

-543 KCHGYNITYTQGK
+543 QCHGYNITYTQGK

-579 VGCHDESA
+579 VGCHDESS
-587 PLFQR
+587 PLFQS
-592 FYDYLNLS
+592 FYDYLNIS
-600 VPRIYS
+600 IPQIYS
-606 RSVVLKAK
+606 RSVLLKAK

>member
-19 QQVLDSLVSKK
+19 QQVLDSLVNKK

-41 CHKELPVGEVKLSDG
+41 CHKELPVGEVKLSDD

-85 ADAGLSADILAGKKV
+85 ADAGLSADMLAGKKV

-124 LLQHPSPNTHHPT
+124 LLQHPSSITQHPS
-137 PIDYI
+137 PIDYVT
-142 KRHDCGSTTNEIAQ
+142 RHDCGSTTNEIAQ

-238 VILQKNEANAKAY
+238 VVLQKEKANAKAY

-284 SGIDKSQIDYINA
+284 SGIDRSQIDYINA
-297 HGTGTPNNDSSE
+297 HGTGTPNNDPSE
-309 SIALKRI
+309 SVALKRI

-331 GHTTSASGIIETV
+331 GHTTSASGSIETV

-372 VGNGKNHRMDYVI
+372 VGDDKSHRMDYVI

-400 MKEQPP
+400 MSSSNIQHPTPITHHP
-406 SPPRGSSLYS
+406 SP
-416 NDASMENSQREDVS
+416 EIVT
-430 KELPLGGLGGFIA
+430 
-443 ADITIDSIEQLA
+443 DITIDSMEQLA

-516 NGEETLS
+516 NGEETPS

>member
-8 LGIICAIGNNC
+8 LGIICAIGNNS
-19 QQVLDSLVSKK
+19 QQVLDSLVNRK

-41 CHKELPVGEVKLSDG
+41 CHTELPVGEVKLSDD

-80 VRQAM
+80 VKQAM
-85 ADAGLSADILAGKKV
+85 ADAGLSADMLAGKKV

-114 ERLLRDMRDA
+114 ERILADMREV
-124 LLQHPSPNTHHPT
+124 LQTPNANRST
-137 PIDYI
+137 PIDYV

-167 STACSSAVNSIIVG
+167 STACSSAINSIIVG

-190 DIVIAGGSE
+190 DIIIAGGSE

-209 NTLHILDT
+209 NTLHIPDT
-217 EVCRPFDATR
+217 KVCRPFDATH
-227 VGLNLGEGAGF
+227 VGLNLGEGACF
-238 VILQKNEANAKAY
+238 VVLQKEDVNAKAY

-297 HGTGTPNNDSSE
+297 HGTGTPNNDPSE
-309 SIALKRI
+309 SVALKRI

-331 GHTTSASGIIETV
+331 GHTTSASGSIETV

-358 YGFSNADEACIHPF
+358 YGFNHSDEACIYPF
-372 VGNGKNHRMDYVI
+372 EGDDKQHRMDYVI

-400 MKEQPP
+400 MREAKDCSMASAK
-406 SPPRGSSLYS
+406 SP
-416 NDASMENSQREDVS
+416 
-430 KELPLGGLGGFIA
+430 ELEIA
-443 ADITIDSIEQLA
+443 ADITIDSMEQLA

-470 KLMKAATLTALMAL
+470 KLMKAATLTSLMAL
-484 REANVE
+484 REAGIE

-543 KCHGYNITYTQGK
+543 HCHGYNITYTQGK

-579 VGCHDESA
+579 VGCHDESS

-592 FYDYLNLS
+592 FYDYLNIS
-600 VPRIYS
+600 VPQIYS

>member
-8 LGIICAIGNNC
+8 LGIICAIGNNS
-19 QQVLDSLVSKK
+19 QQVLDSLVNRK

-41 CHKELPVGEVKLSDG
+41 CHTELPVGEVKLSDD

-80 VRQAM
+80 VKQAM
-85 ADAGLSADILAGKKV
+85 ADAGLSADMLAGKKV

-114 ERLLRDMRDA
+114 ERILADMREI
-124 LLQHPSPNTHHPT
+124 LQTPNANRST
-137 PIDYI
+137 PIDYV

-167 STACSSAVNSIIVG
+167 STACSSAINSIIVG

-190 DIVIAGGSE
+190 DLVIAGGSE

-227 VGLNLGEGAGF
+227 VGLNLGEGAAF
-238 VILQKNEANAKAY
+238 VVLQKDKADGKAY

-275 LAMREALES
+275 LAMCEALDS

-297 HGTGTPNNDSSE
+297 HGTGTPNNDPSE
-309 SIALKRI
+309 SVALKRI
-316 FGNDIPL
+316 FGDDMPL

-331 GHTTSASGIIETV
+331 GHTTSASGSIETV

-358 YGFSNADEACIHPF
+358 YGFSLVDEACILPF
-372 VGNGKNHRMDYVI
+372 EGDDKQHRMDYVI

-400 MKEQPP
+400 MREAKDCSMASAK
-406 SPPRGSSLYS
+406 SP
-416 NDASMENSQREDVS
+416 
-430 KELPLGGLGGFIA
+430 ELEIA
-443 ADITIDSIEQLA
+443 ADITIDSMEQLA

-470 KLMKAATLTALMAL
+470 KLMKAATLTSLMAL
-484 REANVE
+484 REAGIE

-543 KCHGYNITYTQGK
+543 QCHGYNITYTQGK

-579 VGCHDESA
+579 VGCHDESS
-587 PLFQR
+587 PLFQS
-592 FYDYLNLS
+592 FYDYLNIS
-600 VPRIYS
+600 IPQIYS
-606 RSVVLKAK
+606 RSVLLKAK

>member
-8 LGIICAIGNNC
+8 LGIICAIGNDC
-19 QQVLDSLVSKK
+19 QQVLDSLVNRK

-41 CHKELPVGEVKLSDG
+41 CHTELPVGEVKLSDD

-80 VRQAM
+80 VKQAM
-85 ADAGLSADILAGKKV
+85 ADAGLSADMLAGKKV

-114 ERLLRDMRDA
+114 ERILADMREV
-124 LLQHPSPNTHHPT
+124 LQTPNANRPT
-137 PIDYI
+137 PIDYVE
-142 KRHDCGSTTNEIAQ
+142 RHDCGSTTNEIAQ
-156 ICGLDC
+156 VCGLDC

-167 STACSSAVNSIIVG
+167 STACSSAINSIIVG

-190 DIVIAGGSE
+190 DLVIAGGSE

-227 VGLNLGEGAGF
+227 VGLNLGEGAAF
-238 VILQKNEANAKAY
+238 VVLQKDKADGKAY

-275 LAMREALES
+275 LAMCEALES

-297 HGTGTPNNDSSE
+297 HGTGTPNNDPSE
-309 SIALKRI
+309 SVALKRI
-316 FGNDIPL
+316 FGDDMPL

-331 GHTTSASGIIETV
+331 GHTTSASGSIETV

-358 YGFSNADEACIHPF
+358 YGFSLVDEACIHPF
-372 VGNGKNHRMDYVI
+372 EGDDKQHRMDYVI

-400 MKEQPP
+400 MREANTKHP
-406 SPPRGSSLYS
+406 SPSTQHPSPEIV
-416 NDASMENSQREDVS
+416 ADV
-430 KELPLGGLGGFIA
+430 
-443 ADITIDSIEQLA
+443 TIDSMEQLA

-470 KLMKAATLTALMAL
+470 KLMKAATLTSLMAL
-484 REANVE
+484 REANIE

-543 KCHGYNITYTQGK
+543 QCHGYNITYTQGK

-579 VGCHDESA
+579 VGCHDESS
-587 PLFQR
+587 PLFQS
-592 FYDYLNLS
+592 FYDYLNIS
-600 VPRIYS
+600 IPQIYS
-606 RSVVLKAK
+606 RSVLLKAK

>member
-19 QQVLDSLVSKK
+19 QQVLDSLVNKK

-41 CHKELPVGEVKLSDG
+41 CHKELPVGEVELSDD

-85 ADAGLSADILAGKKV
+85 ADAGLSADMLVGKKI

-114 ERLLRDMRDA
+114 ERLLHDMRDA
-124 LLQHPSPNTHHPT
+124 LQHSSPVTHHPT

-167 STACSSAVNSIIVG
+167 STACSSAINSIIVG

-238 VILQKNEANAKAY
+238 VVLQKDEANAKAY

-297 HGTGTPNNDSSE
+297 HGTGTPNNDPSE
-309 SIALKRI
+309 SVALKRI

-331 GHTTSASGIIETV
+331 GHTTSASGSIETV

-358 YGFSNADEACIHPF
+358 YGFSHVDEACIHPF
-372 VGNGKNHRMDYVI
+372 VGDDKQHRMDFVI

-400 MKEQPP
+400 M
-406 SPPRGSSLYS
+406 R
-416 NDASMENSQREDVS
+416 DANTHHPAPIIHHPAQEIV
-430 KELPLGGLGGFIA
+430 
-443 ADITIDSIEQLA
+443 ADITIDSMEQLA

-470 KLMKAATLTALMAL
+470 KLMKAATLTSLMAL
-484 REANVE
+484 REAGIE

-501 GMLETSEKF
+501 GMLETSERF

-571 MGKAKTVL
+571 MGKAKIVL
-579 VGCHDESA
+579 VGCHNESS

-592 FYDYLNLS
+592 FYDYLNLA
-600 VPRIYS
+600 VPQIYS
-606 RSVVLKAK
+606 RSVVLRAK